1 MFGSSGSRRGLATS
15 TTAVCVATAEPSIEQ
30 SSFGVIGEDGRVDSF
45 LTKRESLY
53 EHLVKTKRLLEEVQ
67 KLEQSS
73 GTKPKDLIASQSR
86 LRQEITVLSNEW
98 NALNATYNTEM
109 KKRNS
114 KYSRKEMINRGS
126 TLQMLQS
133 EIETVKEKCRAGY
146 TNQNQRRDFWGGGS
160 SSSNDVVVNRYVE
173 ISDSQLFKLKPGGH
187 ASARNN
193 EMTDAQGDELQ
204 VIRERDIKLNEEIGA
219 IGKGIEDLKE
229 LAIAQN
235 EEVRAQNEM
244 LDPLREKIEA
254 VHEDMVT
261 TNLRLADA
269 LRQMRDG
276 SKLCVDFACVA
287 LLIVLCIILYELTK
301 S

>member
-1 MFGSSGSRRGLATS
+1 
-15 TTAVCVATAEPSIEQ
+15 
-30 SSFGVIGEDGRVDSF
+30 
-45 LTKRESLY
+45 
-53 EHLVKTKRLLEEVQ
+53 
-67 KLEQSS
+67 
-73 GTKPKDLIASQSR
+73 
-86 LRQEITVLSNEW
+86 
-98 NALNATYNTEM
+98 
-109 KKRNS
+109 
-114 KYSRKEMINRGS
+114 
-126 TLQMLQS
+126 
-133 EIETVKEKCRAGY
+133 
-146 TNQNQRRDFWGGGS
+146 
-160 SSSNDVVVNRYVE
+160 
-173 ISDSQLFKLKPGGH
+173 
-187 ASARNN
+187 
-193 EMTDAQGDELQ
+193 MTDAQGDELQ